1 MGCTGIRLGRR
12 RRLGSHRGRFCR
24 DRPSSGGRQ
33 LPDRRRHHHP
43 SGEHLAECPL
53 RSGPVRL
60 PRPPRCAGRYRGGT
74 QGQRRLVRRRAV
86 RHHPPGHPPGPPCL
100 GDQARLCVAGLSR
113 PGAPTGPTGHSRGEP
128 RQVNVLAL
136 EFPPVSH
143 LFEWPDIFF
152 SGTAYAVNKTALIY
166 LAAVVITGVIFTL
179 AGRPKAS
186 LVPAGIQH
194 VAESGIDFI
203 EDSVVMQ
210 TIGPE
215 GRKFM
220 PFLTTMFFF
229 IMFSNIFE
237 VIPGVQFPANSRM
250 AVPITL
256 AIVVWVIY
264 NFVGIRSQGLGGYL
278 KNSLFPPGVPVA
290 LYLIVTPIELV
301 STFVVRPFS
310 LAIRLWANMVAGHLL
325 LVTFAVLTQVLWS
338 STYIGAVGPFAM
350 LVLMTGFEI
359 LVSVLQAFIFT
370 ILTAVYI
377 GGSMHPAH

>member
-1 MGCTGIRLGRR
+1 M
-12 RRLGSHRGRFCR
+12 
-24 DRPSSGGRQ
+24 
-33 LPDRRRHHHP
+33 
-43 SGEHLAECPL
+43 
-53 RSGPVRL
+53 
-60 PRPPRCAGRYRGGT
+60 
-74 QGQRRLVRRRAV
+74 
-86 RHHPPGHPPGPPCL
+86 
-100 GDQARLCVAGLSR
+100 
-113 PGAPTGPTGHSRGEP
+113 
-128 RQVNVLAL
+128 NVLAL
-136 EFPPVSH
+136 DFPPVSH
-143 LFEWPDIFF
+143 LFEWPDMLF
-152 SGTAYAVNKTALIY
+152 SGTAYAVNKTVLIY
-166 LAAVVITGVIFTL
+166 LAAVAITGVIFIL
-179 AGRPKAS
+179 AGRPRAS
-186 LVPAGIQH
+186 MVPTGVQH
-194 VAESGIDFI
+194 VAETGIDFI
-203 EDSVVMQ
+203 EDSIVMQ
-210 TIGPE
+210 TIGPD
-215 GRKFM
+215 GRKFI

-237 VIPGVQFPANSRM
+237 VIPGIQFPANSRM

-264 NFVGIRSQGLGGYL
+264 NFVGVRSQGLGGYL

-377 GGSMHPAH
+377 GGSLHPAH

>member
-1 MGCTGIRLGRR
+1 M
-12 RRLGSHRGRFCR
+12 
-24 DRPSSGGRQ
+24 
-33 LPDRRRHHHP
+33 
-43 SGEHLAECPL
+43 
-53 RSGPVRL
+53 
-60 PRPPRCAGRYRGGT
+60 
-74 QGQRRLVRRRAV
+74 
-86 RHHPPGHPPGPPCL
+86 
-100 GDQARLCVAGLSR
+100 
-113 PGAPTGPTGHSRGEP
+113 
-128 RQVNVLAL
+128 NVLAL

-143 LFEWPDIFF
+143 LFEWPDMLF
-152 SGTAYAVNKTALIY
+152 SGTAYAVNKTVLVY
-166 LAAVVITGVIFTL
+166 LAAVAITGVIFIL
-179 AGRPKAS
+179 AGRPRAS
-186 LVPAGIQH
+186 MVPTGVQH
-194 VAESGIDFI
+194 VAETGIDFI
-203 EDSVVMQ
+203 EDSIVMQ
-210 TIGPE
+210 TIGPD

-237 VIPGVQFPANSRM
+237 VIPGIQFPANSRM

-264 NFVGIRSQGLGGYL
+264 NFVGVRSQGLGGYL

>member
-1 MGCTGIRLGRR
+1 M
-12 RRLGSHRGRFCR
+12 
-24 DRPSSGGRQ
+24 
-33 LPDRRRHHHP
+33 
-43 SGEHLAECPL
+43 
-53 RSGPVRL
+53 
-60 PRPPRCAGRYRGGT
+60 
-74 QGQRRLVRRRAV
+74 
-86 RHHPPGHPPGPPCL
+86 
-100 GDQARLCVAGLSR
+100 
-113 PGAPTGPTGHSRGEP
+113 
-128 RQVNVLAL
+128 NVLAAL

-143 LFEWPDIFF
+143 LFEWPDILF
-152 SGTAYAVNKTALIY
+152 SGTMYAVNKTALIY
-166 LAAVVITGVIFTL
+166 LAAMAITGAIFIL
-179 AGRPKAS
+179 AGRPKES
-186 LVPAGIQH
+186 LVPAGVQH

-203 EDSVVMQ
+203 EESVVME

-229 IMFSNIFE
+229 ILFSNIFE
-237 VIPGVQFPANSRM
+237 VIPGIQFPANSRM
-250 AVPITL
+250 AFPITL

-264 NFVGIRSQGLGGYL
+264 NVVGIRAQGLGGYL
-278 KNSLFPPGVPVA
+278 RNSLFPPGVPVA
-290 LYLIVTPIELV
+290 LYIIVTPIELV

-325 LVTFAVLTQVLWS
+325 LVTFGVLTQVLWD
-338 STYIGAVGPFAM
+338 STYIGAVAPFAM

>member
-1 MGCTGIRLGRR
+1 
-12 RRLGSHRGRFCR
+12 
-24 DRPSSGGRQ
+24 
-33 LPDRRRHHHP
+33 
-43 SGEHLAECPL
+43 
-53 RSGPVRL
+53 
-60 PRPPRCAGRYRGGT
+60 
-74 QGQRRLVRRRAV
+74 
-86 RHHPPGHPPGPPCL
+86 
-100 GDQARLCVAGLSR
+100 
-113 PGAPTGPTGHSRGEP
+113 
-128 RQVNVLAL
+128 VNVLAL

-143 LFEWPDIFF
+143 LFEWPDILF
-152 SGTAYAVNKTALIY
+152 SGTMYAVNKTALIY
-166 LAAVVITGVIFTL
+166 LAATAITGAIFIL
-179 AGRPKAS
+179 AGRPRES
-186 LVPAGIQH
+186 LVPAGVQH

-203 EDSVVMQ
+203 EESVVMQ

-229 IMFSNIFE
+229 ILFSNIFE
-237 VIPGVQFPANSRM
+237 VIPGIQFPANSRM
-250 AVPITL
+250 AFPITL

-264 NFVGIRSQGLGGYL
+264 NVVGIRAQGLGGYL
-278 KNSLFPPGVPVA
+278 RNSLFPPGVPVA
-290 LYLIVTPIELV
+290 LYIIVTPIELV

-325 LVTFAVLTQVLWS
+325 LVTFGVLTQVLWD
-338 STYIGAVGPFAM
+338 STYIGAVAPFAM

>member
-1 MGCTGIRLGRR
+1 M
-12 RRLGSHRGRFCR
+12 
-24 DRPSSGGRQ
+24 
-33 LPDRRRHHHP
+33 
-43 SGEHLAECPL
+43 
-53 RSGPVRL
+53 
-60 PRPPRCAGRYRGGT
+60 
-74 QGQRRLVRRRAV
+74 
-86 RHHPPGHPPGPPCL
+86 
-100 GDQARLCVAGLSR
+100 
-113 PGAPTGPTGHSRGEP
+113 
-128 RQVNVLAL
+128 NVLAL

-143 LFEWPDIFF
+143 LFEWPDILF
-152 SGTAYAVNKTALIY
+152 SGTMYAVNKSALIY
-166 LAAVVITGVIFTL
+166 LAATAITGAIFIL
-179 AGRPKAS
+179 AGRPKES
-186 LVPAGIQH
+186 LVPAGVQH

-203 EDSVVMQ
+203 EESVVMQ

-229 IMFSNIFE
+229 ILFSNIFE
-237 VIPGVQFPANSRM
+237 VIPGIQFPANSRM
-250 AVPITL
+250 AFPITL

-264 NFVGIRSQGLGGYL
+264 NVVGIRAQGLGGYL
-278 KNSLFPPGVPVA
+278 RNSLFPPGVPVA
-290 LYLIVTPIELV
+290 LYVIVTPIELV

-325 LVTFAVLTQVLWS
+325 LVTFGVLTQVLWD
-338 STYIGAVGPFAM
+338 STYIGAVAPFAM